1 MTVLAGR
8 KETRLNKD
16 TRQFTTPGCSFSSPD
31 SGNTSAAAGF
41 RCGSLLRR
49 TLLRQRG
56 RCTRRIQWPTH
67 PRLLVPMSFF
77 YMFFNRDLGETY
89 SINF

>member
-16 TRQFTTPGCSFSSPD
+16 TRQFTTPGCSFSSTD

-56 RCTRRIQWPTH
+56 RCTRRIQWQFIASD
-67 PRLLVPMSFF
+67 PRAAATAAEVFDPKQS
-77 YMFFNRDLGETY
+77 
-89 SINF
+89 